1 MELEMAMRF
10 ARAGMVAGA
19 IFSLTLSGI
28 AAAQETPKGGD
39 PAAAKLVNPIPSS
52 PASIAAGKATFDM
65 KCVPCHGPKADG
77 NSQVMIE
84 GGVRPADL
92 TRPKYT
98 YGTADGQIFTNIRD
112 GVLPNLNMP
121 TWDGQISETDMWNIV
136 NFLKSIRP
144 AE

>member
-1 MELEMAMRF
+1 MAMRF
-10 ARAGMVAGA
+10 AWAGMFAGMG
-19 IFSLTLSGI
+19 FGLLLSS
-28 AAAQETPKGGD
+28 AALAQETPKGGD
-39 PAAAKLVNPIPSS
+39 PAAANLANPVASS
-52 PASIAAGKATFDM
+52 AASIAAGKATFEM

-77 NSQVMIE
+77 NSTQMIE

-121 TWDGQISETDMWNIV
+121 TWDGQISETDMWNVV
-136 NFLKSIRP
+136 NFLKSIRRT
-144 AE
+144 E